1 MPRDSLTMEKKKYY
15 WTMKDGNKIDV
26 DNMTESHL
34 RNVIKLLLRKTEG
47 SAKKLHTH
55 NAIRRC
61 FCGAEFN
68 GSWCNSCGFD
78 ASEVDI
84 F

>member
-1 MPRDSLTMEKKKYY
+1 
-15 WTMKDGNKIDV
+15 MKDGNKIDV

-34 RNVIKLLLRKTEG
+34 RNVIKLIIRRTED

-61 FCGAEFN
+61 SCGAEFD
-68 GSWCNSCGFD
+68 GLACDSCGFD
-78 ASEVDI
+78 ANEVDI
-84 F
+84 Y